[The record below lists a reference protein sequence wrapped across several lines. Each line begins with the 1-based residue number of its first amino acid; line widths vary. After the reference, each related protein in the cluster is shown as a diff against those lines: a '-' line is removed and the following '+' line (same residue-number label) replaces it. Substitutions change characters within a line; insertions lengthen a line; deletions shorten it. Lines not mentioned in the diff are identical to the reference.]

1 MENIKKAFVEFISH
15 IIYEDGAAIVCIDN
29 PGVRSILPRVN
40 KKVVTYGFG
49 EEADYRAE
57 NKRYDKHIMKF
68 DVIHKGQLLGTI
80 SLHVPGTHNVL
91 DALAA
96 TVTALYCGI
105 SFPVIQE
112 ALDAFRGVHRRFETK
127 AFIDGVWI
135 IDDYAHHPTEIEATL
150 KAAKEIGGYRVICA
164 FQPHRYSRTKLL
176 QDEFA
181 VAFDSADVL
190 YFTDIYAASEHALP
204 GVDGHLIPGLVSQ
217 HLPDTPVHYVGE
229 LDKLA
234 EALYEEVRLGDMVI
248 TMGAGSITRV
258 GQKLTGLIKEK
269 GLKK

>member
-1 MENIKKAFVEFISH
+1 M
-15 IIYEDGAAIVCIDN
+15 
-29 PGVRSILPRVN
+29 
-40 KKVVTYGFG
+40 
-49 EEADYRAE
+49 
-57 NKRYDKHIMKF
+57 
-68 DVIHKGQLLGTI
+68 
-80 SLHVPGTHNVL
+80 
-91 DALAA
+91 
-96 TVTALYCGI
+96 YCGI

-234 EALYEEVRLGDMVI
+234 EAIYEEVRPGDMVI